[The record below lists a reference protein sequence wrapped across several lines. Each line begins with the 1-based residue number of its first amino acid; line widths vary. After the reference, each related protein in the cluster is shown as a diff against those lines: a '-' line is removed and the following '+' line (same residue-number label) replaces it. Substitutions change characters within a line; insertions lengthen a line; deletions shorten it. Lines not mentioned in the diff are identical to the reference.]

1 MTRRLTILLLTLGIT
16 AITYAQD
23 VQRFAERQV
32 IGTARYVAMGGAM
45 TAIGG
50 DPSAAL
56 DNPAGLGLYRRS
68 EIMRTLDETIDR
80 TYQSG
85 TNDRYGRSRFAAPQ
99 ISAIWSLGNPQR
111 IRGLI
116 YSNFML
122 SSNRLA
128 TYNRDIHAEGK
139 DLQMLNTICLKTDGL
154 PEQYLQNKP
163 WDDTEI
169 GWLSILGYET
179 YLINPAEDDLWTPA
193 IELIDG
199 TLSISETGSYDQYTL
214 SWAGNINNQWYI
226 GLALNVPT
234 LSYTKNVTHYE
245 TNRTHSAELKSMY
258 HLSGVGVSGTI
269 GIIYRPI
276 RALRIGA
283 SFLTPTTMSLS
294 VQTESDMNTRI
305 NGQSYTLL
313 TPANGVISS
322 EITSPLRSS
331 ISLAAQ
337 IGNEGMIAV
346 QYDYTHAIKNK
357 DADFAPMDDVHT
369 LRIGAEAQAYR
380 GLFINAG
387 YVYESSFRQDDPVW
401 VLAYN
406 EIRTDMDYRYTTYS
420 QYASLGLGYRSDAV
434 VAQVAY
440 QYRWQNIHQ
449 YATELQLTQMDL
461 LSQTHRIVASLAW
474 RF

>member
-68 EIMRTLDETIDR
+68 EIMLTLDETIDR

-139 DLQMLNTICLKTDGL
+139 DLQMLNTICLKTNGL